1 MERFAGIDQ
10 ETDMSS
16 LAVSDEHTALSPA
29 RVIQPAWVRVV
40 HWINAVAVIL
50 MIMSGWQIY
59 NASPLPLFDF
69 KFSPSL
75 TLGGWLGGALLW
87 HFAAMWLLMVNGLV
101 YLIVGLATGRFR
113 KKLLP
118 ITPAGVLA
126 DTRAALTFKLSHDDL
141 SKYNNVQ
148 KLLYAGIIVVG
159 ILIVLSGL
167 SIWKPVQL
175 QYLTA
180 LFGGYDVARYVHFIC
195 MSAICLF
202 LVVHVVLAVLVPKSL
217 RAMIIGR

>member
-1 MERFAGIDQ
+1 
-10 ETDMSS
+10 MSS
-16 LAVSDEHTALSPA
+16 LAANDESTAAATPA
-29 RVIQPAWVRVV
+29 KVIQPAWVRTV
-40 HWINAVAVIL
+40 HWINAVAMIL

-59 NASPLPLFDF
+59 NASPLFDF
-69 KFSPSL
+69 KFSKSI

-101 YLIVGLATGRFR
+101 YLVLGLATGRFR
-113 KKLLP
+113 RKLLP
-118 ITPAGVLA
+118 ITSAGVIS
-126 DTRAALTFKLSHDDL
+126 DTKAALTGKLSHNDL
-141 SKYNNVQ
+141 TKYNYVQ

-167 SIWKPVQL
+167 AIWKPVQL

-180 LFGGYDVARYVHFIC
+180 LFGGYEVARYVHFFC
-195 MSAICLF
+195 MAAIVAF
-202 LVVHVVLAVLVPKSL
+202 LIVHVVLALLVPKSL

>member
-1 MERFAGIDQ
+1 M
-10 ETDMSS
+10 
-16 LAVSDEHTALSPA
+16 
-29 RVIQPAWVRVV
+29 

-59 NASPLPLFDF
+59 NASPLFG
-69 KFSPSL
+69 FSFPASI

-87 HFAAMWLLMVNGLV
+87 HFAAMWLLTVNGLA
-101 YLIVGLATGRFR
+101 YLAMGLATGRFR

-118 ITPAGVLA
+118 ITPGGVLA
-126 DTRAALTFKLSHDDL
+126 DTRAALTGKLSHDDL
-141 SKYNNVQ
+141 THYNQVQ

-159 ILIVLSGL
+159 ILIVLSGI
-167 SIWKPVQL
+167 SIWKPVQF

-180 LFGGYDVARYVHFIC
+180 LFGGYDFARYVHFVC
-195 MSAICLF
+195 MAAIVAF
-202 LVVHVVLAVLVPKSL
+202 LVVHVALAVLVPKSL